1 MQASD
6 VLQAPRSRATAASS
20 SGRAADPVEPVLPQI
35 SLGRSVGRN
44 GKNRVADVR
53 LVQDRLLTLCYL
65 SQEDHAR
72 EIPAAGATGSVPADR
87 LGATIAAI
95 ENVQRE
101 VLGSTAPDGQVGP
114 SGNAIKAV
122 NRAIP
127 RPTASDYTAVATA
140 TTGISQTITR
150 GVTVTGPVGDAPKPA
165 VTKGEANRPADVTA
179 VQQRLVQL
187 GYLSSTH
194 TEQLPSGA
202 TASIQSASL
211 QQTVAAIK
219 RFQQRRVN
227 FWRGRGEVKGAI
239 TQGVVAPG
247 DATQRLL
254 DKISTY
260 REQFATG
267 EDISFDD
274 LQASQYT
281 KFSQGTSVTGIA
293 KPAAL
298 PAAEYAAIGLTPAQ
312 TNALRFVSE
321 HEGNFD
327 ALNTYDQARVSFGF
341 IQFAGG
347 RGLPPFMAL
356 LKSRRPEV
364 FERVFGTF
372 GIDVEFN
379 VVNGNIA
386 NAAVV
391 LLVPANQRVLRGADA
406 EGAIRD
412 NQRLSAAFIRA
423 GRNVEVQRVQ
433 VEAATRDYVLNSL
446 ATQSS
451 YEADL
456 VEVLDAP
463 GGAVT
468 ETHAGSNARAFRA
481 TPKYGSLKA
490 ANRLR
495 ERRATTSAPIEA
507 LLLSEPGIAVLMDRA
522 IQDGAGPRGGGVLRI
537 IGAMRWVAERE
548 GLSDITQIAR
558 RERIVLQQVVDD
570 FAADADI
577 SDQIDAALAAVGAL
591 RRAAEESS
599 ATVAGVVALQSAD
612 AARQALDRATA
623 IVPRKSF
630 VTVRTQL
637 ANELPAQRTRLDFAT
652 PPPDVAA
659 LKAELRAVSET
670 LGRLQKP
677 VRADNARA
685 KRRRVEDLFKDM
697 GTAPA
702 PASTAPVPAPG
713 TPAPAATTTPKPP
726 STAPTSA
733 AAAIV
738 PLLSYSGFDWE
749 VSSAEEA
756 KILGIL
762 RADTHPSRTV
772 VDLNAVGMLGP
783 LIDRVDD
790 IAARREL
797 LQILGTRV
805 NATAIVLV
813 EPHVAKLSLEWQLQF
828 NLARLGITTAAPAFD
843 PAPFASLISSSPAAP
858 FTGVGATGVNPTT
871 LDIPYVDQALL
882 FAEHAATVARYH
894 NPIPVSYPAYL
905 ATLTSVQRA
914 QQAELLLRRP
924 ISSVEAASYVGN
936 IPSRAQIVHAAATAH
951 KLHPQLLAAFILT
964 EQRDQSRNED
974 AKDYLAAT
982 STVKYNSSIGL
993 GQVVISTARRND
1005 LFADLLSS
1013 GTRGSLDHDAI
1024 ARLLASD
1031 EFNIFAA
1038 ARYIRKVADDGSWIS
1053 ITTLPFTRATFPGIV
1068 MAAYAGHSSTWPDD
1082 NIRALGSEYTSKP
1095 WDEALVIDW
1104 ADFVF
1109 EAYRDVMASGVF

>member
-6 VLQAPRSRATAASS
+6 VLQAPPSPATAPPA
-20 SGRAADPVEPVLPQI
+20 GRAADPVVPVLPQI
-35 SLGRSVGRN
+35 ALGRSVGRN
-44 GKNRVADVR
+44 GKNQVADVR
-53 LVQDRLLTLCYL
+53 LVQDRLLTLRYL
-65 SQEDHAR
+65 GQEDHAR
-72 EIPAAGATGSVPADR
+72 ETPATGATGAVPADR
-87 LGATIAAI
+87 LIATIAAI
-95 ENVQRE
+95 ENLQRE
-101 VLGSTAPDGQVGP
+101 ALGAATPDGQVGP
-114 SGNAIKAV
+114 SGNSIKAI

-127 RPTASDYTAVATA
+127 RPATSDYTAVAAATA
-140 TTGISQTITR
+140 GISQTITR
-150 GVTVTGPVGDAPKPA
+150 GVIVTGPVGDAAKAA
-165 VTKGEANRPADVTA
+165 VAKGEANRPADVTA

-187 GYLSSTH
+187 DYLSASH
-194 TEQLPSGA
+194 TEQPPSGSS
-202 TASIQSASL
+202 ASMPSASL
-211 QQTVAAIK
+211 QQTTAAIK
-219 RFQQRRVN
+219 RFQQRRVS
-227 FWRGRGEVKGAI
+227 FWRGRGEVKGSI
-239 TQGVVAPG
+239 SQGVVAPG

-267 EDISFDD
+267 EDITFDD
-274 LQASQYT
+274 FQASQYT
-281 KFSQGTSVTGIA
+281 KFPQGTSVTGIA

-298 PAAEYAAIGLTPAQ
+298 PATEYAAIGLTPAQ

-364 FERVFGTF
+364 FERMFGTF

-391 LLVPANQRVLRGADA
+391 LLDPANQRVLRGASA

-446 ATQSS
+446 AAQSS

-481 TPKYGSLKA
+481 TPKYGSLKT
-490 ANRLR
+490 ANRIR
-495 ERRATTSAPIEA
+495 ERRATTNATIEA
-507 LLLSEPGIAVLMDRA
+507 LLVSEPGIAVLMDRA

-537 IGAMRWVAERE
+537 IGAIRWVAERE
-548 GLSDITQIAR
+548 GLADITQVDR
-558 RERIVLQQVVDD
+558 RERMVLQQVVDD
-570 FAADADI
+570 FTADADI

-591 RRAAEESS
+591 RRAAEEAN
-599 ATVAGVVALQSAD
+599 ATVAGVAALQSAPT
-612 AARQALDRATA
+612 ARQALDRATA

-630 VTVRTQL
+630 IAVRTQL
-637 ANELPAQRTRLDFAT
+637 ANELPAQRARLDFSP

-659 LKAELRAVSET
+659 LKAELRAISEA

-685 KRRRVEDLFKDM
+685 KRRRVEDLLKDM
-697 GTAPA
+697 GNAPA
-702 PASTAPVPAPG
+702 PATTASVPAPG
-713 TPAPAATTTPKPP
+713 TPAPAATTAPKPP
-726 STAPTSA
+726 STAPASA
-733 AAAIV
+733 SAAIV
-738 PLLSYSGFDWE
+738 PLISYSGFDWE
-749 VSSAEEA
+749 VSSAEET

-783 LIDRVDD
+783 LVERVDS
-790 IAARREL
+790 IGARREL

-813 EPHVAKLSLEWQLQF
+813 EPHVAKLDPGWQLQF
-828 NLARLGITTAAPAFD
+828 NLARLGVTTAAPAFN
-843 PAPFASLISSSPAAP
+843 PAPFASLISSSPTAP
-858 FTGVGATGVNPTT
+858 FTGVGATGMNPTT

-882 FAEHAATVARYH
+882 RAGHAATVARYH
-894 NPIPVSYPAYL
+894 NPIPGSLPAYL
-905 ATLTSVQRA
+905 ATLTSTQRA

-924 ISSVEAASYVGN
+924 ISSVETASYVGN
-936 IPSRAQIVHAAATAH
+936 IPSRAQIVRAAATAH
-951 KLHPQLLAAFILT
+951 NLRPQMLAAFILA

-974 AKDYLAAT
+974 AKDYLGAT
-982 STVKYNSSIGL
+982 SIASANTSIGL
-993 GQVVISTARRND
+993 GQVVISTARSND
-1005 LFADLLSS
+1005 LFADLLFS
-1013 GTRGSLDHDAI
+1013 GTRGSLGHDAI
-1024 ARLLASD
+1024 AELLASD

-1038 ARYIRKVADDGSWIS
+1038 ARYIRLVADRGSRVS
-1053 ITTLPFTRATFPGIV
+1053 IATLPKTRAAFPGIA
-1068 MAAYAGHSSTWPDD
+1068 MSAYAGHSSTWPDD
-1082 NIRALGSEYTSKP
+1082 NIRALASEYTSSP
-1095 WDEALVIDW
+1095 WDDVLSVGW
-1104 ADFVF
+1104 ANFVF
-1109 EAYRDVMASGVF
+1109 EAYRDVTASGVF